1 MFGFQCIGYGIQ
13 NAGWNHNWMYPGP
26 FCAPMGF
33 GYGFGG
39 YNPRVSDGVMLGQS
53 ILSGVNGIIAG
64 IDAHYNK
71 GLDGLDSAA
80 VAIGT
85 AAVGTNNAF
94 LGNII
99 DKNTRS
105 YTGSIMNSTMMAF
118 TNPFAANFGL
128 TAGAIMTS
136 PFMNP
141 FGMGFYG
148 PVGMPFDWHH
158 GHNHHC
164 CGHHFHHYC

>member
-33 GYGFGG
+33 GYGYCG

-64 IDAHYNK
+64 LDAHYNR
-71 GLDGLDSAA
+71 GADGLTSAS
-80 VAIGT
+80 VALGT
-85 AAVGTNNAF
+85 AAVGSSNAL

-99 DKNTRS
+99 DKNTGT
-105 YTGSIMNSTMMAF
+105 YTGSIMNSTLSTF
-118 TNPFAANFGL
+118 TNPFAANMGL
-128 TAGAIMTS
+128 TAGAIMSS
-136 PFMNP
+136 PFINPFARP
-141 FGMGFYG
+141 FGMPFGGPFGVSYGFY
-148 PVGMPFDWHH
+148 
-158 GHNHHC
+158 C
-164 CGHHFHHYC
+164 